1 MRIEAD
7 QMYGYFEWLFLHY
20 GLLHG
25 ILVAAVAAVLGF
37 VVCYL
42 VAMRMYGPSEGFYA
56 VTRVIYELFAR
67 DLPKTTGRRVYALA
81 KLAFQEAIRRRVLV
95 IMAVFIVGL
104 LFGGWFL
111 DPNTEN
117 IARLYISFVMT
128 GTSYLILLLGLFLS
142 CFSLPADIKN
152 KTIQTIATKPVRS
165 TEIVAGRIL
174 GFTAVGTMLLV
185 AMGFLSYEFVRR
197 GVDHSHEIE
206 EVAADGTGK
215 TSYDA
220 RHQHTFEM
228 AEGGGELRLGTT
240 SETKSHTH
248 TIQATVKDGKT
259 VYEVLPPEGLLAA
272 RIPVFGSLKF
282 TDRNGAESE
291 TGLNVGYESDYVKY
305 IEGSSLMSAIWSF
318 KGVSPGRFGETLPI
332 EMSLKAF
339 RTYKGDIVTGVQ
351 GELFLRNPENRRIE
365 SERFPFKI
373 KEFALDRKEIPVKM
387 KGNVDGAPKEEID
400 LFKDLAPNGQVE
412 VVVRCLDGGQY
423 YGMAAPDLYLLAGES
438 TFGWNMFKGF
448 LGIWMQM
455 VLIICL
461 GVMFSTFLSGP
472 VAMIATMTS
481 LLLGFFG
488 GMSFDIATGKT
499 PGGGPIESLIRAP
512 LQTGSMVELDLGNRA
527 LETLIQK
534 TDQGIMYT
542 MYTVFKGLPSWGSF
556 NTSDYVASGFDIFG
570 GLVARHFTITVC
582 YFIFT
587 CTIAYF
593 FLKTREMAA

>member
-7 QMYGYFEWLFLHY
+7 QMYGYVEWLVFRG

-25 ILVAAVAAVLGF
+25 LVVAAVASVLGF
-37 VVCYL
+37 FACYL
-42 VAMRMYGPSEGFYA
+42 VALKRHGPSEGFYN

-67 DLPKTTGRRVYALA
+67 DLPMTTFRRVYALA

-111 DPNTEN
+111 DPKSDNT
-117 IARLYISFVMT
+117 ARLYISFVMT
-128 GTSYLILLLGLFLS
+128 GTSYLVLLLGLFLS

-165 TEIVAGRIL
+165 TEIIFGRIL
-174 GFTAVGTMLLV
+174 GFTAVGTILLT
-185 AMGFLSYEFVRR
+185 AMGLLSYQFVVR
-197 GVDHSHEIE
+197 GINHTHDVPSIS
-206 EVAADGTGK
+206 ADGLSGT
-215 TSYDA
+215 TSFDA
-220 RHQHTFEM
+220 FHQHTFTM
-228 AEGGGELRLGTT
+228 KADGTLGTT
-240 SETKSHTH
+240 DEQKSHMHQIVAET
-248 TIQATVKDGKT
+248 KDGKT
-259 VYEVLPPEGLLAA
+259 TYKVLPPEGLLAA

-282 TDRNGAESE
+282 TDRNGAESMMA
-291 TGLNVGYESDYVKY
+291 LNVGYESDYVKY
-305 IEGSSLMSAIWSF
+305 IEGNSLMSAIWSF
-318 KGVSPGRFGETLPI
+318 NNVTPYRFGDSLPL

-351 GELFLRNPENRRIE
+351 GEIILKNPNNRVE
-365 SERFPFKI
+365 SERIPFVI
-373 KEFALDRKEIPVKM
+373 KEFALDQIRIDRKL
-387 KGNVDGAPKEEID
+387 KGYVDGNPKELDIYE
-400 LFKDLAPNGQVE
+400 DLAPDGKLEIVI
-412 VVVRCLDGGQY
+412 RCTDGGQY
-423 YGMAAPDLYLLAGES
+423 FGMASPDLYLLAGES
-438 TFGWNMFKGF
+438 AFAWNMFKGF

-488 GMSFDIATGKT
+488 GMAFDIASGKT

-512 LQTGSMVELDLGNRA
+512 LQTGSMVELDLGNKP
-527 LETLIQK
+527 LEIVIK
-534 TDQGIMYT
+534 RTDQAIMFA
-542 MYTVFKGLPSWGSF
+542 MYSVFKSLPSWGSF
-556 NTSDYVASGFDIFG
+556 NTSDYVAYGFNIFG
-570 GLVARHFTITVC
+570 GLVARHLTITVC

-587 CTIAYF
+587 SIIAYF